1 MHFSVHLISMKTRI
15 PPFIG
20 SILLLLT
27 YSFLIGCQGPKTD
40 VANTPNLSSEIEA
53 LQALQ
58 RAEESA
64 HMEEQTAVMV
74 NMLNDTICQ
83 VKNGEVNYYTKD
95 QMTERFQKYF
105 QSVEFIAWKNIH
117 PPVITLSDD
126 GTMAQVLVQKYVEVK
141 LESDTASGRESTNF
155 AWTELW
161 KKKNGSWK
169 MYAVTS
175 TGTGAQITE

>member
-1 MHFSVHLISMKTRI
+1 MSMKTRI
-15 PPFIG
+15 SFYIG
-20 SILLLLT
+20 STLVLLA
-27 YSFLIGCQGPKTD
+27 YSFMIGCQGQKTD
-40 VANTPNLSSEIEA
+40 SSSATNLASEIEA
-53 LQALQ
+53 LQVLQ

-117 PPVITLSDD
+117 PPVIMLSDD
-126 GTMAQVLVQKYVEVK
+126 GSMAQVLVQKHVEVK
-141 LESDTASGRESTNF
+141 MESDTTSGRESTDF

-175 TGTGAQITE
+175 TGTQAQAAE